1 MHPANQTKDQRVC
14 ARRDQIVAASRLCFR
29 KHGFHGAGMA
39 EIARMSQLSVGQIY
53 RYFVNKDAIIEEIVR
68 RIVFKKIQI
77 MTGGAHNLKQ
87 MASNLAYR
95 VIGVQNIDH
104 SQFDDCPELSP
115 EQNEID
121 HALML
126 EVTAEA
132 TRNPVVAKI
141 LRDAEAKLFSE
152 AKAMM
157 TPYYPDMSEQELTA
171 RLEMMAVLCE
181 GTAFRRLTH
190 KHADPETLKTIYN
203 QLFCKVF
210 NDYSPSNTAEN

>member
-1 MHPANQTKDQRVC
+1 MHPAHQTKDQRVC
-14 ARRDQIVAASRLCFR
+14 ARRDQIVDASRLCFR

-39 EIARMSQLSVGQIY
+39 EIAKMSQLSVGQIY

-68 RIVFKKIQI
+68 RIVFKKIRI

-87 MASNLAYR
+87 MASNLAHR
-95 VIGVQNIDH
+95 VIGAQNVDH
-104 SQFDDCPELSP
+104 SQIQCPELSP

-141 LRDAEAKLFSE
+141 LRDAESKLFNE
-152 AKAMM
+152 AKAML
-157 TPYYPDMSEQELTA
+157 TPYYPNMPEEELKA
-171 RLEMMAVLCE
+171 RLEMLAVLCE
-181 GTAFRRLTH
+181 GTAFRRLAH
-190 KHADPETLKTIYN
+190 KHADSEILKTVYN
-203 QLFCKVF
+203 QVFTKVF
-210 NDYSPSNTAEN
+210 SDYSPLHTAEN

>member
-1 MHPANQTKDQRVC
+1 MDPANQTKDQRVC
-14 ARRDQIVAASRLCFR
+14 ARRDQIIAASRLCFR

-39 EIARMSQLSVGQIY
+39 EIAKMSQLSVGQIY

-68 RIVFKKIQI
+68 RIVVKKIQI

-87 MASNLAYR
+87 MASNLAHR
-95 VIGVQNIDH
+95 VVGVQNVDH
-104 SQFDDCPELSP
+104 SQYNDCPELNQ

-132 TRNPVVAKI
+132 TRNTVVAKI
-141 LRDAEAKLFSE
+141 LRDAEAKLFNE
-152 AKAMM
+152 AKAMLV
-157 TPYYPDMSEQELTA
+157 PHYPCMSELELTA

-190 KHADPETLKTIYN
+190 RHADPEILKIIYN
-203 QLFCKVF
+203 QMF
-210 NDYSPSNTAEN
+210 NKIFSDYYSSNPAEN

>member
-1 MHPANQTKDQRVC
+1 MHPAHQTKDQRVC

-39 EIARMSQLSVGQIY
+39 EIAKMSQLSVGQIY

-68 RIVFKKIQI
+68 RIVFKKIQL
-77 MTGGAHNLKQ
+77 MTGGANNMKQ
-87 MASNLAYR
+87 MATNLAYR
-95 VIGVQNIDH
+95 NVGVQSIDH
-104 SQFDDCPELSP
+104 SQINCPELSH

-132 TRNPVVAKI
+132 TRNPAVHKI
-141 LRDAEAKLFSE
+141 LREAEAKLFNE
-152 AKAMM
+152 ATVMM
-157 TPYYPDMSEQELTA
+157 TPYYPEMPAEQLKA
-171 RLEMMAVLCE
+171 RLEMLAVLCE

-190 KHADPETLKTIYN
+190 KHADPEILKNVYN
-203 QLFCKVF
+203 QMFTMIF
-210 NDYSPSNTAEN
+210 NDYSPSHTAEN

>member
-39 EIARMSQLSVGQIY
+39 EIAKMSQLSVGQIY

-95 VIGVQNIDH
+95 VIGAQNVDY
-104 SQFDDCPELSP
+104 SQFDCPELSP

-126 EVTAEA
+126 EVAAEA
-132 TRNPVVAKI
+132 TRNPVVEKI
-141 LRDAEAKLFSE
+141 LRDAEAKLFNE

-157 TPYYPDMSEQELTA
+157 IPYYPDMPEADLTA

-190 KHADPETLKTIYN
+190 KHADPEILKTVYL
-203 QLFCKVF
+203 QLFNRVF
-210 NDYSPSNTAEN
+210 NDYHPPHTAEN

>member
-39 EIARMSQLSVGQIY
+39 EIAKMSQLSVGQIY

-104 SQFDDCPELSP
+104 SKIDCPELSP

-132 TRNPVVAKI
+132 TRNPVVEKI
-141 LRDAEAKLFSE
+141 LRDAESKLFNE

-157 TPYYPDMSEQELTA
+157 TPYYPDMPEKELTA
-171 RLEMMAVLCE
+171 RLEMMAVMCE
-181 GTAFRRLTH
+181 GTAFRRLTQA
-190 KHADPETLKTIYN
+190 HADPETLKTIYN
-203 QLFCKVF
+203 QVFLKVF
-210 NDYSPSNTAEN
+210 SDSTPSHTPEN